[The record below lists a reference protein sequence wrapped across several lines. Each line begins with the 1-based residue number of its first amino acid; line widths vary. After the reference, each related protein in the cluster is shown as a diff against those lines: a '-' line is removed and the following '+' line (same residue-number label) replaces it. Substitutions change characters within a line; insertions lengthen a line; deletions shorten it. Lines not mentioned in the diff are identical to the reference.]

1 MRSRQISCV
10 AVLLASALLLQS
22 ALSYGQSGPVGVQI
36 TPQNSFVSAG
46 NVLQFTATRPVQHWL
61 TSDGTV
67 VTINSAGMVTGVQP
81 GVVTITAIS
90 GIFRN
95 STTLTVVA
103 LPLAGSLTAGVPTI
117 AAGQSTTLTP
127 TFSGGTG
134 VITNNQDSSALLVAS
149 GNSVS
154 VSPGITTTYTLTVT
168 NQAGST
174 APKTAIINVVAAP
187 GITSFTPGANIVTN
201 GSSTTLTA
209 VFSGGTGSI
218 NPGGIGVSVSPA
230 SVAVFPNA
238 NTTYTLTINGANG
251 STATANTTVQAV
263 PPPIFTGGSFT
274 GSPSIVT
281 ANNNTNVTLN
291 IPTFTV
297 NTTDVVTNKV
307 KGNVINATP
316 AEGSTLTVPS
326 VNTTTTFILTETNQA
341 GTSISAP
348 FTVTAVPTPVAVSLT
363 ASASTV
369 TSGSSALLV
378 PNFSNGTGVIN
389 NGVGNVGS
397 GSVASTGPLSLNTIF
412 TLTVTNAAGAIATV
426 NSLFVTVVPQPHIS
440 SFTVSLNP
448 ITSGQSTNLTGNF
461 TGGVGVIT
469 DNIGD
474 PPTVVT
480 SGSGVS
486 VSPTQNVIYTLT
498 VTNAAGTTTTANVYV
513 DVD

>member
-1 MRSRQISCV
+1 MRHIQHLAYV
-10 AVLLASALLLQS
+10 LAGLLLLASAPCYS
-22 ALSYGQSGPVGVQI
+22 QSGPVGVQI

-187 GITSFTPGANIVTN
+187 GITSFTPGASIVTN

-291 IPTFTV
+291 IPTFAVGATG
-297 NTTDVVTNKV
+297 VVTNNV
-307 KGNVINATP
+307 NGNVINATP

-412 TLTVTNAAGAIATV
+412 TLTVTNAAGAFATV

-474 PPTVVT
+474 PPITGVT